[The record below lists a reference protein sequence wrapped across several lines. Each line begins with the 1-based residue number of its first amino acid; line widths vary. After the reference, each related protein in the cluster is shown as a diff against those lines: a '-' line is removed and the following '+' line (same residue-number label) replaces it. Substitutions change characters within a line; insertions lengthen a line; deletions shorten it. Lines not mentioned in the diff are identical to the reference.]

1 MAVLDELLQW
11 RPGLLYCKRR
21 PDEEDCVPVSGI
33 SVRRILQS
41 GGISTWHQIRRHTVS
56 LASSVQFVH
65 VATILKNL
73 LWQLI
78 LSFRWT
84 AIGGCGEITST
95 HILFFRYLNRSYPC
109 YSDNTMAPTQS
120 PSVYGGICDYVKCT
134 TESTPCQCDSSDCPN
149 PLGLV
154 VGCTKPI
161 ETCETKDVEP
171 YLSTRIYDYGDVVV
185 SSDWKS
191 YVVVVFFASLILC
204 YLSNSESAWIDT
216 PA

>member
-1 MAVLDELLQW
+1 M
-11 RPGLLYCKRR
+11 CT
-21 PDEEDCVPVSGI
+21 
-33 SVRRILQS
+33 SVGDIR
-41 GGISTWHQIRRHTVS
+41 TKDTAIRRHFNLAPNTTTYREFGIVRTVRTRHNNFEKY
-56 LASSVQFVH
+56 L
-65 VATILKNL
+65 I
-73 LWQLI
+73 WQLI

-84 AIGGCGEITST
+84 AIGGCGEIAST

-185 SSDWKS
+185 SSYWKS
-191 YVVVVFFASLILC
+191 FFVVVFFASLILC